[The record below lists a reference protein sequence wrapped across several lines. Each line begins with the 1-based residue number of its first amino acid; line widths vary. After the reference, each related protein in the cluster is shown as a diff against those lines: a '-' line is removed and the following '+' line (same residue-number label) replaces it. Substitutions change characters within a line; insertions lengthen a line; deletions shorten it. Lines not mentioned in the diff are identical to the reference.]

1 MVGTYNM
8 FVLWERYFYFWRWL
22 IYLPTKVLK
31 MDTSKSYTYQVS
43 YGIGKDSQ
51 ATTEYADNSWTWK
64 VPDQN
69 HDCTRVYE

>member
-1 MVGTYNM
+1 
-8 FVLWERYFYFWRWL
+8 
-22 IYLPTKVLK
+22 

-69 HDCTRVYE
+69 HDCTRVYEYVYPYDIRS